1 VLLPLLCRR
10 IIRLKPGH
18 PIMNSETNDTV
29 QCTIEEQKSSEFNVA
44 GPRPLYGVFF
54 FTGQGQLRVDFAEYG
69 LDGPTVLFT
78 TPWQV
83 FQIDTKTDFAVRAL
97 WFHADYY
104 CIEAHKKEVACNG
117 LLFNNIYSQP
127 FIRLD
132 QSALNEL
139 HSLLDKLQQELAFQD
154 SYSQAV
160 ARTYL
165 QLILALSSKAKIAS
179 AIEADLSEKAVFPT
193 ILKFKALL
201 EKHFKEERTPAFYAA
216 QLGMTPNTF
225 SKKCK
230 LQFQKPPSFL
240 IQERVIL
247 EAKKLIH
254 LSLKSMKE
262 IAAELNFDDEHY
274 FSRYFKK
281 HTGISPTA
289 FRESVGIAQI
299 AYTSI

>member
-1 VLLPLLCRR
+1 MT
-10 IIRLKPGH
+10 
-18 PIMNSETNDTV
+18 IMETGSKNKIS
-29 QCTIEEQKSSEFNVA
+29 CTIEQQDASGLNSA
-44 GPRPLYGVFF
+44 GPRPLYGVFLF
-54 FTGQGQLRVDFAEYG
+54 EGQGSLRGDFIDYDFEG
-69 LDGPTVLFT
+69 HTVLFT

-83 FQIDTKTDFAVRAL
+83 LQFRAVADLTVRVL

-104 CIEAHKKEVACNG
+104 CIEQHKKEVACNG
-117 LLFNNIYSQP
+117 LLFNNLYSQP
-127 FIRLD
+127 FIPLD
-132 QSALNEL
+132 EGTYAEL
-139 HSLLDKLQQELAFQD
+139 QGLLDKLQGELAFED

-179 AIEADLSEKAVFPT
+179 AKTPDLSETVLLPS
-193 ILKFKALL
+193 ILGFKTLL
-201 EKHFKEERTPAFYAA
+201 ETHFKEQRSPAFYADR
-216 QLGMTPNTF
+216 LGMTANAF

-230 LQFQKPPSFL
+230 QQFNKSPSFL
-240 IQERVIL
+240 IQERVVL

-289 FRESVGIAQI
+289 FRESVGIAPI
-299 AYTSI
+299 AYSSM

>member
-1 VLLPLLCRR
+1 
-10 IIRLKPGH
+10 
-18 PIMNSETNDTV
+18 MNKRSGENIS
-29 QCTIEEQKSSEFNVA
+29 CTIEEQKASEFNAA
-44 GPRPLYGVFF
+44 GPRPLYGVFLF
-54 FTGQGQLRVDFAEYG
+54 EGEGSLRVDFIDCNFKG
-69 LDGPTVLFT
+69 HTVLFT
-78 TPWQV
+78 TPWQMLQ
-83 FQIDTKTDFAVRAL
+83 FNSPEDLFIRAL

-132 QSALNEL
+132 ENGLNEL

-201 EKHFKEERTPAFYAA
+201 EKHFKEERTPSFYAA

-262 IAAELNFDDEHY
+262 IAGELNFDDEHY